1 MLAALTS
8 KIPGMGS
15 APDRYCRSCRGRLA
29 RDNTSAECAACQK
42 KQRDL
47 LLGAPQVPD
56 DFWTTDEMRDALASW
71 HMGSVIAAYRA
82 HPFHGRPLSQE
93 IVGAWA
99 GISQVQLSRLEHG
112 PAIKHLD
119 RLVAWAETLRV
130 PEHLLWFKLPGQR
143 ADAAAPS
150 PTAGA
155 PNPVDLATLLGGLS
169 ATRPALSDG
178 HGPTLGISAF
188 DGMTRAQSAEL
199 VLKLFLALDD
209 ELGGDSLYLPLSR
222 YVARMAVSVEEE
234 PDDGLLGFGQLSQMA
249 GWLALDA
256 HQHGSARRYF
266 TSALYVGHEGDEPGL
281 AASALGYMSLQETYL
296 GRLPSALSLAQTAF
310 ATGSASTTPLTR
322 TMLGTRLARA
332 QAGLRERQA
341 CLRTLAGARASF
353 DQAGLQEEPLW
364 ISYVDAVEFAAQEG
378 ACYLELGMISESIKS
393 LTTAIGLIE
402 ARTPH
407 RIRDRVHYLSRLAKC
422 HLAERDLEQAC
433 SRATEA
439 LTLSEA
445 IDSARVA
452 ERLREFNDALEP
464 FGEVAPARE
473 FRELFRTKVGAVRS

>member
-1 MLAALTS
+1 VPPEQVGS
-8 KIPGMGS
+8 GVGS

-56 DFWTTDEMRDALASW
+56 DFWTTDQMRDALASW
-71 HMGSVIAAYRA
+71 HMGRVIAAYRT

-99 GISQVQLSRLEHG
+99 GVSQVQLSRPEHG

-119 RLVAWAETLRV
+119 RLVAWAETLRI
-130 PEHLLWFKLPGQR
+130 PEHLLWFKLPGR
-143 ADAAAPS
+143 RVDDAAPS
-150 PTAGA
+150 PTAIV
-155 PNPVDLATLLGGLS
+155 PNPADLATLLGGLT
-169 ATRPALSDG
+169 ATRPAVPG
-178 HGPTLGISAF
+178 QGRTLGISAF
-188 DGMTRAQSAEL
+188 EGMTLAQSADL
-199 VLKLFLALDD
+199 LLKLFLALDD
-209 ELGGDSLYLPLSR
+209 ELGGDSLHLPLSR
-222 YVARMAVSVEEE
+222 YVARMAVSVEEDV
-234 PDDGLLGFGQLSQMA
+234 DDGLLGFGHLSQMA

-256 HQHGSARRYF
+256 HSHGAARRYF
-266 TSALYVGHEGDEPGL
+266 TSALYVGHEADEPGL
-281 AASALGYMSLQETYL
+281 AASALGYMSLQETYR
-296 GRLPSALSLAQTAF
+296 GRLSSALSLAQTAI
-310 ATGSASTTPLTR
+310 ATGSVGTTPLTR

-341 CLRTLAGARASF
+341 CLRTLAGARVAF
-353 DQAGLQEEPLW
+353 DQAGRQEEPLW
-364 ISYVDAVEFAAQEG
+364 ISYVDAAELAAQEG
-378 ACYLELGMISESIKS
+378 ACYLDLGMTGESIES

-402 ARTPH
+402 ARTPR

-439 LTLSEA
+439 LKLSQA
-445 IDSARVA
+445 IDSARVGR
-452 ERLREFNDALEP
+452 RLKEFNDALEP
-464 FGEVAPARE
+464 FGEVAPAQQ
-473 FRELFRTKVGAVRS
+473 FRELFSTTVGAAKS

>member
-1 MLAALTS
+1 
-8 KIPGMGS
+8 MGS

-42 KQRDL
+42 KRRDL

-71 HMGSVIAAYRA
+71 HMGRVVAAYRE

-93 IVGAWA
+93 LVGGWA
-99 GISQVQLSRLEHG
+99 GISQVQVSRIEHG

-119 RLVAWAETLRV
+119 RLVAWAKTLRI

-143 ADAAAPS
+143 VHAAAPS
-150 PTAGA
+150 SKAGVPDTA
-155 PNPVDLATLLGGLS
+155 DLAMLLGGLT
-169 ATRPALSDG
+169 ATRPALADG
-178 HGPTLGISAF
+178 HSPTLGISAF
-188 DGMTRAQSAEL
+188 EGMTLAQSANL

-222 YVARMAVSVEEE
+222 YVARMAVSVEQD
-234 PDDGLLGFGQLSQMA
+234 PDDGLLGFGQLCQMA

-256 HQHGSARRYF
+256 HQHGAARRYF
-266 TSALYVGHEGDEPGL
+266 TSAVYVAHEVDEPDL
-281 AASALGYMSLQETYL
+281 AASALGYMSLQETYQ
-296 GRLPSALSLAQTAF
+296 GRLAAALSLAQTAF
-310 ATGSASTTPLTR
+310 ATGSAGATPLTR

-341 CLRTLAGARASF
+341 CLRTLASARTAF
-353 DQAGLQEEPLW
+353 DQAGELEEPVW
-364 ISYVDAVEFAAQEG
+364 MSYVDAAELAAQEG
-378 ACYLELGMISESIKS
+378 ACYLDLGMTRESIES

-402 ARTPH
+402 ARTPR
-407 RIRDRVHYLSRLAKC
+407 RIRDRVHYLSRVAKC

-464 FGEVAPARE
+464 FSDVAPAQQ
-473 FRELFRTKVGAVRS
+473 FRELFGTRVGAAS

>member
-1 MLAALTS
+1 
-8 KIPGMGS
+8 MGS

-71 HMGSVIAAYRA
+71 HMGRVIAAYRT

-93 IVGAWA
+93 IVGSWA
-99 GISQVQLSRLEHG
+99 SLSQVQLSRIEHG
-112 PAIKHLD
+112 SAIKHLD
-119 RLVAWAETLRV
+119 RLVAWAETLRI
-130 PEHLLWFKLPGQR
+130 PEHLLWFKLPGR
-143 ADAAAPS
+143 RVDAATPF
-150 PTAGA
+150 PTAGVPSA
-155 PNPVDLATLLGGLS
+155 TDLSTLLGDLT
-169 ATRPALSDG
+169 ATRPALADG
-178 HGPTLGISAF
+178 HGPTLGVSAF
-188 DGMTRAQSAEL
+188 EGMSLAQSGDL
-199 VLKLFLALDD
+199 LLKVFLALDD

-222 YVARMAVSVEEE
+222 YVARMAVSVEQD
-234 PDDGLLGFGQLSQMA
+234 PDDGLLGFGQLGQMA
-249 GWLALDA
+249 GWLALDG
-256 HQHGSARRYF
+256 HQHGAARRYF
-266 TSALYVGHEGDEPGL
+266 TSALYVAHEADEPGL
-281 AASALGYMSLQETYL
+281 AASALGYMSLQETYR
-296 GRLPSALSLAQTAF
+296 GRLPSALSLAETAF
-310 ATGSASTTPLTR
+310 ATGSAATTPLTR

-341 CLRTLAGARASF
+341 CLRTLAGARAAF
-353 DQAGLQEEPLW
+353 DEAGRQKEPLW
-364 ISYVDAVEFAAQEG
+364 ISYVDAAELAAQEG
-378 ACYLELGMISESIKS
+378 ACYLDLGMIREGIES

-402 ARTPH
+402 ARTPR

-445 IDSARVA
+445 IGSARVA
-452 ERLREFNDALEP
+452 ERLREFNDAVEP
-464 FGEVAPARE
+464 FGDVAPAQQ
-473 FRELFRTKVGAVRS
+473 FRELFSTTVGAAKN

>member
-1 MLAALTS
+1 
-8 KIPGMGS
+8 
-15 APDRYCRSCRGRLA
+15 
-29 RDNTSAECAACQK
+29 
-42 KQRDL
+42 
-47 LLGAPQVPD
+47 
-56 DFWTTDEMRDALASW
+56 MRDALASW
-71 HMGSVIAAYRA
+71 HMGRVIAAYRT

-99 GISQVQLSRLEHG
+99 GVSQVQLSRVEHG

-119 RLVAWAETLRV
+119 RLVAWAETLRI
-130 PEHLLWFKLPGQR
+130 PEHLLWFKLPGR
-143 ADAAAPS
+143 HVDAPTPS
-150 PTAGA
+150 PSAVV
-155 PNPVDLATLLGGLS
+155 PNPADLATLLGALT
-169 ATRPALSDG
+169 ATRSAGPDG

-188 DGMTRAQSAEL
+188 EGLTLARSAEL

-209 ELGGDSLYLPLSR
+209 ELGGGSLYLPLSR
-222 YVARMAVSVEEE
+222 YVARMAVSVEQD
-234 PDDGLLGFGQLSQMA
+234 PDDGLWGFGQLCQMA

-256 HQHGSARRYF
+256 HQHGAARRYF
-266 TSALYVGHEGDEPGL
+266 SSALYVGHEADKPGL
-281 AASALGYMSLQETYL
+281 AASALGYMSLQETYRGKL
-296 GRLPSALSLAQTAF
+296 SSALSLAQTAF
-310 ATGSASTTPLTR
+310 ATGSAGTTPLTR

-332 QAGLRERQA
+332 QAGVRQRQA
-341 CLRTLAGARASF
+341 CLRALAGARAAF
-353 DQAGLQEEPLW
+353 DQAGEQEEPLW
-364 ISYVDAVEFAAQEG
+364 ISYVDAAELAAQEG
-378 ACYLELGMISESIKS
+378 ACYLDLGMTKEGIES

-402 ARTPH
+402 VRTPR

-464 FGEVAPARE
+464 FGEVGPARQ
-473 FRELFRTKVGAVRS
+473 FRELFSTTVGAAES

>member
-1 MLAALTS
+1 
-8 KIPGMGS
+8 MGS

-47 LLGAPQVPD
+47 QLGAPQVPD

-71 HMGSVIAAYRA
+71 HMGRVIAAYRE

-93 IVGAWA
+93 LVGGWA
-99 GISQVQLSRLEHG
+99 GISQVQLSRIEHG

-119 RLVAWAETLRV
+119 RLVAWAETLRI
-130 PEHLLWFKLPGQR
+130 PGHLLWFKLPR
-143 ADAAAPS
+143 RRVDAAIPS
-150 PTAGA
+150 PTAGE
-155 PNPVDLATLLGGLS
+155 PFGRELATLLGGLT
-169 ATRPALSDG
+169 ATRPALADG
-178 HGPTLGISAF
+178 HVPTLGISAF
-188 DGMTRAQSAEL
+188 EGMTLAQSADL
-199 VLKLFLALDD
+199 LLKLFLALDD

-222 YVARMAVSVEEE
+222 YVARMAVSVEQD
-234 PDDGLLGFGQLSQMA
+234 PDDDLLGFGELSQMA

-256 HQHGSARRYF
+256 HFFGAARRYF
-266 TSALYVGHEGDEPGL
+266 TSALYVAHEADEPGL
-281 AASALGYMSLQETYL
+281 AASALGYMSLQETYQ

-310 ATGSASTTPLTR
+310 ATGSAGTTPLTR

-341 CLRTLAGARASF
+341 CLRTLAAARAAF
-353 DQAGLQEEPLW
+353 DQAGRQEEPLW
-364 ISYVDAVEFAAQEG
+364 ISYVDAAELAAQEG
-378 ACYLELGMISESIKS
+378 ACYLDLGMIGEGIGS

-402 ARTPH
+402 VRTPR

-422 HLAERDLEQAC
+422 HLAKRDLEQAC

-439 LTLSEA
+439 LTLGEA
-445 IDSARVA
+445 IVSTRVGQ
-452 ERLREFNDALEP
+452 RLREFNDALEP
-464 FGEVAPARE
+464 FGDAAPAQQ
-473 FRELFRTKVGAVRS
+473 FRELFITTAGAAKS

>member
-1 MLAALTS
+1 
-8 KIPGMGS
+8 MGS

-71 HMGSVIAAYRA
+71 HMGRVVAAYRT

-93 IVGAWA
+93 IVGSWA
-99 GISQVQLSRLEHG
+99 GLSQVQLSRIEHG

-119 RLVAWAETLRV
+119 RLVAWAETLRI
-130 PEHLLWFKLPGQR
+130 PEHVLWFKLPGQR
-143 ADAAAPS
+143 VDPATPS

-155 PNPVDLATLLGGLS
+155 PNPADLTTLLGGLT
-169 ATRPALSDG
+169 ATRPALAGGD
-178 HGPTLGISAF
+178 GPTLGISAF
-188 DGMTRAQSAEL
+188 EGMTLAQSAGL
-199 VLKLFLALDD
+199 LLKLFLALDD
-209 ELGGDSLYLPLSR
+209 ELGGDSLYVPLSR
-222 YVARMAVSVEEE
+222 YVARMAVSVEED
-234 PDDGLLGFGQLSQMA
+234 PGDGLLGFGQLSQMA

-256 HQHGSARRYF
+256 HQHGAARRYF
-266 TSALYVGHEGDEPGL
+266 TCAVYVAYEADEPNL
-281 AASALGYMSLQETYL
+281 AASALGYMSLQETYR
-296 GRLPSALSLAQTAF
+296 GRLPSGLSLAQTAF
-310 ATGSASTTPLTR
+310 ASGSAGTTPLTR

-341 CLRTLAGARASF
+341 CLRTLAGARAAF
-353 DQAGLQEEPLW
+353 DQAGQQEEPLW
-364 ISYVDAVEFAAQEG
+364 VSYVDAAELAAQEG
-378 ACYLELGMISESIKS
+378 ACYLDLGMIREGIES
-393 LTTAIGLIE
+393 LTTAIRLIE
-402 ARTPH
+402 SRTPR

-445 IDSARVA
+445 IGSARVA
-452 ERLREFNDALEP
+452 ERLREFDEALGP
-464 FGEVAPARE
+464 FGEVVPAQQ
-473 FRELFRTKVGAVRS
+473 FRELFRTTVGGAKS